1 VEDTEIAL
9 KKTDQ
14 LMARNK
20 DLMESINKVDEDSK
34 KMLGELNNLITTQSS
49 YVIDINSLKSKIKRK
64 EKLLE

>member
-1 VEDTEIAL
+1 VDNTEVAL